1 MKVQLATCD
10 SDQSIQCYSAQD
22 NRTWRAMRETLLPLQ
37 DSHACQAYLSQRAEL
52 LGVADHFNV
61 PQPSEVAEALIKKT
75 GFRVVPATGTVPG
88 GDFFANL
95 KRRRFTAFPVVRPL
109 DELKF
114 CSQPDWLHEYLGH
127 ATWLG
132 NTQLADLYQLF
143 GDAASRAKDKKQI
156 RILGRLY
163 WYICE
168 VGLVREQGNVK
179 AFGAAILSS
188 ISEIANYSEAR
199 QVPFDLKEIAATPYD
214 YGKNV
219 QPTYFVAES
228 AEQLLEATRSFLVH
242 FPESYHE

>member
-1 MKVQLATCD
+1 M
-10 SDQSIQCYSAQD
+10 
-22 NRTWRAMRETLLPLQ
+22 
-37 DSHACQAYLSQRAEL
+37 
-52 LGVADHFNV
+52 
-61 PQPSEVAEALIKKT
+61 
-75 GFRVVPATGTVPG
+75 
-88 GDFFANL
+88 
-95 KRRRFTAFPVVRPL
+95 
-109 DELKF
+109 
-114 CSQPDWLHEYLGH
+114 
-127 ATWLG
+127 
-132 NTQLADLYQLF
+132 QLADLYQLF